1 MFLFTI
7 TKEQKNRKERSRFVS
22 VKNMYKC
29 DCIVLGPW
37 SLVLVFCFFFVV
49 PWSFV
54 FCLCYCFESLNIAHL
69 YSSIYIQGPG
79 QTALI
84 RETDRKYALD
94 YDDDRTNEHKR
105 ISTNSR

>member
-29 DCIVLGPW
+29 DYIVLGPCFLFLFRC
-37 SLVLVFCFFFVV
+37 SL
-49 PWSFV
+49 V
-54 FCLCYCFESLNIAHL
+54 FCLCYCFEALNIAHL

-84 RETDRKYALD
+84 RETTRKYALD

-105 ISTNSR
+105 IETNSR